1 MKNYVIIES
10 SEISEVDFSEVL
22 ETSANTLLYNIARTK
37 VVLKFDG
44 DTPSFLEG
52 KTQYTHS
59 EILTIL
65 ATAEWAGDTP
75 PGE

>member
-10 SEISEVDFSEVL
+10 SEISNIDFSEVL
-22 ETSANTLLYNIARTK
+22 ETSTDTLLYNIARTK

-44 DTPSFLEG
+44 DAPSFLDG
-52 KTQYTHS
+52 KTQYSHS

-65 ATAEWAGDTP
+65 ATDEWSQPDP
-75 PGE
+75 E